1 MVLVSRDRSGTE
13 KFRCLLRV
21 LGHGEDVYSLPR
33 VEGLNLRRMGRRV
46 AMLPAKMPRPVS
58 MLDQIA
64 MGVVAPGHFI
74 SFCFWG
80 SVRVE
85 RRRRGMDV
93 QR

>member
-1 MVLVSRDRSGTE
+1 MLVSRDRSGTE
-13 KFRCLLRV
+13 KLRCLLRV
-21 LGHGEDVYSLPR
+21 LGHGSEVYSLPR

-64 MGVVAPGHFI
+64 IGVVAPVVLLLVLGGICGGDRF
-74 SFCFWG
+74 G
-80 SVRVE
+80 
-85 RRRRGMDV
+85 GKGV